1 MVKRIALLLTPL
13 ILLFPC
19 LAQGIG
25 GGMEGDSGSVP
36 KVAYANPADESKVD
50 LTGAD
55 KLTFKWRKV
64 PIPGGNRET
73 YKFVLFKGDGY
84 DEVLSQAV
92 DPQTFS
98 VDVPVDK
105 FDDGARYRWYVKQ
118 RDART
123 LVWSQHDNWYFKVV
137 KK

>member
-1 MVKRIALLLTPL
+1 VIRKIIALLVPL
-13 ILLFPC
+13 VLLLPC
-19 LAQGIG
+19 QAQAHG

-36 KVAYANPADESKVD
+36 KVAYSQPADESIVD

-55 KLTFKWRKV
+55 KLVFRWRKV

-73 YKFVLFKGDGY
+73 YKFVLFKGNGY

-98 VDVPVDK
+98 VDVPADK
-105 FDDGARYRWYVKQ
+105 FDDGAKYRWYVKQ

-123 LVWSQHDNWYFKVV
+123 LAWSQHDNWYFKVV